1 MNWWAILNPKKLTL
15 LRGKISFFRIKKL
28 FWQRVFNFLLSSPV
42 GWIWHHFFLK
52 RWLPA
57 IIGPVPL
64 ANSTLDN

>member
-1 MNWWAILNPKKLTL
+1 MNCLAILKPKKLTFG
-15 LRGKISFFRIKKL
+15 GKISFFGIKKL